1 MVRWMAV
8 LLCALTLNAQEA
20 RLQVLMSADLHG
32 HVLPQDSYTLQPV
45 NQGWARLAAL
55 IRGLRAANPNTLAVD
70 CGDATQGEPINYVW
84 SRFNRK
90 APEPTMAIM
99 NSLGYQAMVV
109 GEQDLD
115 RGLDQ
120 ARAVEE
126 QALFPWLAANVVLAA
141 GGQRAF
147 TPYLKLDLGGVP
159 VAVLGLAAVPHPAGA
174 PAGLV
179 YQDPVAV
186 AKALVPVLRER
197 EKVDLVVVAVHGGP
211 LRGDCS
217 GLDDNPVA
225 CLAAQVPGIDLIL
238 AGRSRQAL
246 ASEVN
251 GVPVL
256 QAGQA
261 GQALGVA
268 EFGFTRRHGRWEKT
282 SRKVRIVL
290 AGPDLRPDPQ
300 VLDLTA
306 PLRAAADT
314 YLNTFATSLGVDL
327 DGRWARM
334 EDTPLMHLLHAVAR
348 QASGAQITALA
359 TPGSRIF
366 IPRGVTSV
374 RQFYALCPGDQRL
387 ARIRVTG
394 RQLRAYLEQAAR
406 FFSFSHSPDLFNRA
420 VDPDDYD
427 TLDGCT
433 YALDISRPPG
443 QRVLD
448 LKVQGQPVK
457 DDQTFTLGLLASR
470 LAGTG
475 GYLEAMGWTGRSESI
490 TPMPFRNYL
499 LDYVLTRPTLTPAS
513 GDTWR
518 IIPALDRERVL
529 AQQP

>member
-1 MVRWMAV
+1 MAV
-8 LLCALTLNAQEA
+8 LLCALALNAQEA
-20 RLQVLMSADLHG
+20 RVQVLMTADLHG
-32 HVLPQDSYTLQPV
+32 HVLPQDSYTLQPA
-45 NQGWARLAAL
+45 NHGWARLATL
-55 IRGLRAANPNTLAVD
+55 IRGLRSANPHTLAVD
-70 CGDATQGEPINYVW
+70 CGDATQGEPINYLW
-84 SRFNRK
+84 SRSGSK
-90 APEPTMAIM
+90 GPEPGMAIM

-109 GEQDLD
+109 GGQDLD

-126 QALFPWLAANVVLAA
+126 QALFPWLAANVTLAS

-147 TPYLKLDLGGVP
+147 TPYLKLDLGGVQ
-159 VAVLGLAAVPHPAGA
+159 VAVLGLAAVPHPAAA
-174 PAGLV
+174 PAGLTF
-179 YQDPVAV
+179 QDPVAV

-197 EKVDLVVVAVHGGP
+197 EKVDMVVVAVHGGP
-211 LRGDCS
+211 LKGDCS
-217 GLDDNPVA
+217 GPDDNVAA
-225 CLAAQVPGIDLIL
+225 CLAAKVPGIDLIL
-238 AGRSRQAL
+238 AGRSRQML
-246 ASEVN
+246 ATEVN

-256 QAGQA
+256 QVGQG

-268 EFGFTRRHGRWEKT
+268 EFGFTRRRGRWERT
-282 SRKVRIVL
+282 SRQARVL
-290 AGPDLRPDPQ
+290 QPGPDTRPDPQ

-306 PLRAAADT
+306 PLRSAAET
-314 YLNTFATSLGVDL
+314 YLNTFATSLASDL

-334 EDTPLMHLLHAVAR
+334 EDTPLMHLLHTVAR

-359 TPGSRIF
+359 APGSHIF

-394 RQLRAYLEQAAR
+394 RQLRAYLEQAGR
-406 FFSFSHSPDLFNRA
+406 FFSFSHSADLFNRA
-420 VDPDDYD
+420 LDPEDFD

-433 YALDISRPPG
+433 YAMDISRPPG
-443 QRVLD
+443 QRVVD

-457 DDQTFTLGLLASR
+457 DDQAFTLGLLTSR
-470 LAGTG
+470 LAGSG
-475 GYLEAMGWTGRSESI
+475 GYLEAMGWGGRADYV

-499 LDYVLTRPTLTPAS
+499 LDYVLTRPTLAPAA
-513 GDTWR
+513 GDNWR